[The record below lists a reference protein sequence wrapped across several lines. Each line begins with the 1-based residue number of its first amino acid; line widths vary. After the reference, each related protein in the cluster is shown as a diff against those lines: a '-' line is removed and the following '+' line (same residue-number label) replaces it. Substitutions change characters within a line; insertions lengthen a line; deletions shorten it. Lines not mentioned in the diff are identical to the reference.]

1 MDAEISMKSLRI
13 LRYGHNIFSL
23 LQEVRR
29 ELVKWGGKKKKKKE
43 RNSKM
48 FPYIN
53 RKQNQDR
60 VLNGS

>member
-1 MDAEISMKSLRI
+1 MDMIYFHFCKRHGEDWS
-13 LRYGHNIFSL
+13 
-23 LQEVRR
+23 
-29 ELVKWGGKKKKKKE
+29 GGEKKKKE
-43 RNSKM
+43 SNSKM

>member
-1 MDAEISMKSLRI
+1 MDTEISMKSLRI
-13 LRYGHNIFSL
+13 LRYGHDIFSL
-23 LQEVRR
+23 LQEARRGLVR
-29 ELVKWGGKKKKKKE
+29 WGEKKRE

-48 FPYIN
+48 FPHIN